1 MNKTS
6 SAICQSQK
14 YWTLL
19 IFIRI
24 LEIGAL
30 TGFMYI
36 AIIIVRACIFFKHT
50 FIHSGRIWQNTQQV
64 SRLKFICLL
73 PPWLKIYGDNP
84 AFHCKLWGNQVVCTS
99 FEFSDFRQKKVEI
112 FILKRWEKSF
122 FIWCHIHLCSSVSL
136 KKVIIVEQSRLH
148 SRN

>member
-36 AIIIVRACIFFKHT
+36 AIIIVRACIFLST
-50 FIHSGRIWQNTQQV
+50 LLYILEEYGRTHS
-64 SRLKFICLL
+64 KFL
-73 PPWLKIYGDNP
+73 D
-84 AFHCKLWGNQVVCTS
+84 
-99 FEFSDFRQKKVEI
+99 
-112 FILKRWEKSF
+112 
-122 FIWCHIHLCSSVSL
+122 
-136 KKVIIVEQSRLH
+136 
-148 SRN
+148 

>member
-36 AIIIVRACIFFKHT
+36 AIIIVRACIFFKGT
-50 FIHSGRIWQNTQQV
+50 LLYILEEYGRTY
-64 SRLKFICLL
+64 SKFL
-73 PPWLKIYGDNP
+73 D
-84 AFHCKLWGNQVVCTS
+84 
-99 FEFSDFRQKKVEI
+99 
-112 FILKRWEKSF
+112 
-122 FIWCHIHLCSSVSL
+122 
-136 KKVIIVEQSRLH
+136 
-148 SRN
+148 